1 MPPPTP
7 VENTP
12 QPPTP
17 IDPSPEPPV
26 DDDPPAEKSKKDL
39 AKEKAAR
46 EKAERIAREK
56 QEKAERAERDRREAD
71 ERRRE
76 AEARRASEA
85 EKARL
90 AAEAEKAR
98 LAAEKAKAEAAAE
111 AARLEAERLK
121 AEAAKKAP
129 PPEVKGSS
137 NVLVLVLGP
146 GVSSPSREAIRNV
159 YLGKSSVWPNGV
171 TARPMNRPVGSAA
184 GRKFY
189 NGILGM
195 SGGEFRQHW
204 SDRQLSGGGIAPS
217 TISSAATMVAKVAA
231 TRGGM
236 GYVLESELPDN
247 VNGVT
252 LVRLK

>member
-1 MPPPTP
+1 VSDP
-7 VENTP
+7 VP
-12 QPPTP
+12 
-17 IDPSPEPPV
+17 
-26 DDDPPAEKSKKDL
+26 EKSKKEL
-39 AKEKAAR
+39 AREKAAR

-111 AARLEAERLK
+111 ASRLEAERIK
-121 AEAAKKAP
+121 AEAAKKAATA
-129 PPEVKGSS
+129 VKGSS
-137 NVLVLVLGP
+137 NVLVLVMGP
-146 GVSSPSREAIRNV
+146 GTGSPGRDAIRNV
-159 YLGKSSVWPNGV
+159 YLGKSSVWPNGT
-171 TARPMNRPVGSAA
+171 TARPMNRPAGSAA
-184 GRKFY
+184 GRKFF
-189 NGILGM
+189 GGVLGM
-195 SGGEFRQHW
+195 SGGEFREHW
-204 SDRQLSGGGIAPS
+204 SELQLSGGGISPS
-217 TISSAATMVAKVAA
+217 TVSSATTMVAKVAA
-231 TRGGM
+231 TRGAM
-236 GYVLESELPDN
+236 GYVLESELPEN